1 MIKQWG
7 TFNVRSL
14 LWLFVSGFSSIILQQ
29 GVFTASSLTA
39 TKTAASSVKDISSSR
54 ESCCHGNADPRCTG
68 LTCQV
73 KPGQSEPAHED
84 KTPSTVLW
92 YRIIYAPRQ
101 WNKFEV
107 TFEPAVGRDVQA
119 ERCWWNHKITQT
131 NDTTCSLWSATER
144 HVITQSVGGNIR
156 LSQ

>member
-1 MIKQWG
+1 MSLCVQFSSFPASLFLRSDTCCISLFHHVCFQQRQELCLVTVRKGFSIIKQRG

-39 TKTAASSVKDISSSR
+39 TKTTASSVKDISSSR
-54 ESCCHGNADPRCTG
+54 ESCCHGNADPCCTG

-84 KTPSTVLW
+84 KTPSTVL
-92 YRIIYAPRQ
+92 
-101 WNKFEV
+101 
-107 TFEPAVGRDVQA
+107 
-119 ERCWWNHKITQT
+119 
-131 NDTTCSLWSATER
+131 
-144 HVITQSVGGNIR
+144 
-156 LSQ
+156 